1 MLTSRARALAALAGT
16 SALAFAGALP
26 AQAGAGGTAGH
37 EGTARSSRITT
48 IASGLHGPRGLA
60 IINKRKSIVGQ
71 DDGTISRVVKHP
83 GMPASV
89 TTLTHVPASFIAP
102 AVAAGR
108 HHTVWILTAGGAPG
122 TGAAT
127 LYKWRPGWPAPKVV
141 ADIGA
146 YQQTDPDPYNLA
158 DDPGE
163 SDPYGVTALKHGVLV
178 ADAANNDLLRVSGHG
193 KVHTV
198 ARLKP
203 RVVITPSGLPTDPE
217 DPAPPPPAGTPI
229 PAEAVATS
237 VTVGSDGFWYVG
249 ELRGFPATPGTSEIW
264 RIKPG
269 STNAVCDPTHPRAG
283 HCKRY
288 LDGLTSIV
296 DLAPAPNGRLYALEI
311 SKASWL
317 QMEGQLGSGGP
328 VTPGALFKVRKHH
341 VIRELAKGKL
351 MEPGDVDRVRGILE
365 VTGPVFGPGNL
376 FRIR

>member
-37 EGTARSSRITT
+37 EATAQSSRVTT

-127 LYKWRPGWPAPKVV
+127 LYKWRPGWPAAKVV

-163 SDPYGVTALKHGVLV
+163 SDPYGVTALEHGVLV
-178 ADAANNDLLRVSGHG
+178 ADAANNDLLRVSGGGH
-193 KVHTV
+193 VRTV

-203 RVVITPSGLPTDPE
+203 STVVTPSGLPGVDPE
-217 DPAPPPPAGTPI
+217 SGDPLPPAGTPL

-269 STNAVCDPTHPRAG
+269 SHNAVCDPTHPRAG

-296 DLAPAPNGRLYALEI
+296 DLASAPNGRLYALEL
-311 SKASWL
+311 SKMSWL
-317 QMEGQLGSGGP
+317 QMELGAPGSTVGG
-328 VTPGALFKVRKHH
+328 LFKVRQHH
-341 VIRELAKGKL
+341 IIREIAKGKL
-351 MEPGDVDRVRGILE
+351 IQPGDVDRVGGILE